1 MINDISGV
9 NDKIM
14 NEMYTQT
21 IQARKTLDKLNQ
33 SQAKDYT
40 ATEDLRQLRAS
51 NRKNEASAT
60 QSFSSEGQS
69 SLEGAIQEMR
79 SLSNKAAAEG
89 AAQASARG
97 ESIADSLSKR
107 LNTGMGSTQVSSG
120 GDTVSMANIQ
130 STGSENTTDVN
141 MGNEIS
147 DYSRF
152 NAIAQQGVAMLS
164 RSDTVSGQVSNA
176 STEATKA
183 ASKSQVS
190 EAGSDM
196 ASKAASVLES
206 AVSRFQTTRANLG
219 EAQNRLEQAIT
230 KLSADNS
237 DTANAEQRI
246 REIDMQNETM
256 RLAKY
261 TILNQAGT
269 AMLSQANQT
278 PQQVLQLL
286 GG

>member
-1 MINDISGV
+1 
-9 NDKIM
+9 
-14 NEMYTQT
+14 
-21 IQARKTLDKLNQ
+21 
-33 SQAKDYT
+33 
-40 ATEDLRQLRAS
+40 
-51 NRKNEASAT
+51 
-60 QSFSSEGQS
+60 
-69 SLEGAIQEMR
+69 
-79 SLSNKAAAEG
+79 
-89 AAQASARG
+89 
-97 ESIADSLSKR
+97 
-107 LNTGMGSTQVSSG
+107 
-120 GDTVSMANIQ
+120 MANIQ

-147 DYSRF
+147 DFSRF